1 MSRLKHGPVDQAS
14 AYAKSL
20 GLVLVATAV
29 SMPLRSVIEPVN
41 LVMVYLAAVVVSAIY
56 LGYGPSV
63 VTSVAGVLAFD
74 VFCVE
79 PYLSLAIKDG
89 EYALTFM
96 ALLGV
101 GVTISSLTERLRV
114 LTEESNELR
123 LLKAK
128 EELQSALLNSVS
140 HELRTPL
147 TTIVGALSSL
157 AEAEAT
163 PNMQSLHRASRAELI
178 EAAREEADRLSALVS
193 GLLDMSRIESGSLKV
208 NHKPNDIQD
217 IVGSSIQQ
225 VRRKHKKCIIK
236 TEIPVGLPL
245 LNVDFVLISQAF
257 SNILDNAIKYS
268 PAGEEIQVKV
278 RASGRELQMS
288 VLDRG
293 SGIPEADLNRVFAKF
308 YRVPRSER
316 TPGTG
321 LGLAIAKGFIEA
333 HGGKIRAENREGGGT
348 AIIVSLPL
356 EPSREG
362 QP

>member
-1 MSRLKHGPVDQAS
+1 MSGTKRALTHRTI

-20 GLVLVATAV
+20 GLVLLATAV
-29 SMPLRSVIEPVN
+29 SMPLRSAIEPVN

-56 LGYGPSV
+56 LGYGPSI

-74 VFCVE
+74 VFCVQ
-79 PYLSLAIKDG
+79 PYLSLAIKDS
-89 EYALTFM
+89 EYALTFI

-114 LTEESNELR
+114 LTEESNELS
-123 LLKAK
+123 LLRAK
-128 EELQSALLNSVS
+128 EDLQAALLNSVS

-163 PNMQSLHRASRAELI
+163 PSIQGLRRTSRAELI

-208 NHKPNDIQD
+208 NRKPNDIQD

-225 VRRKHKKCIIK
+225 VRRKHGSCTIE
-236 TEIPVGLPL
+236 TEIPQDLPL
-245 LNVDFVLISQAF
+245 IAMDFVLISQACA
-257 SNILDNAIKYS
+257 SILDNAIKYS
-268 PAGEEIQVKV
+268 PQGSKVEVKV
-278 RASGRELQMS
+278 EVKQAGLVIS

-293 SGIPEADLNRVFAKF
+293 MGIPEGDLGRVFGKF
-308 YRVPRSER
+308 YRVQRPER
-316 TPGTG
+316 IPGTG
-321 LGLAIAKGFIEA
+321 LGLAIAKGFVEA
-333 HGGKIRAENREGGGT
+333 HGGNIRAENREGGGT
-348 AIIVSLPL
+348 AVIISLPL
-356 EPSREG
+356 DVEG
-362 QP
+362 